1 MKEPKVIYEDNH
13 LIVAVKPFGMPS
25 QEDETKDLDMLSWV
39 KNYVKE
45 KYHKPGA
52 VYIGLLHRLDRVAG
66 GLMVFARTSKAA
78 GRMSEELRTHRFQ
91 KIYHA
96 VIEGKMPE
104 KTGTLKDVLWKDSKK
119 NKVRVVSKGR
129 SGGKEASLAYEC
141 IGCFGDRSLVQVEL
155 HTGRPHQ
162 IRVQFAS
169 RGYPIWG
176 DLKYGSK
183 HPKKTIAL
191 WSYHLAFI
199 HPVRKERIEFT
210 AGIQDYYP
218 KDLIWHEV

>member
-25 QEDETKDLDMLSWV
+25 QEDETKDPDMLTWI

-91 KIYHA
+91 KIYHT
-96 VIEGKMPE
+96 VVEGTMPE
-104 KTGTLKDVLWKDSKK
+104 KSGTLKDVLWKDSEK
-119 NKVRVVSKGR
+119 NKVRVVSEGHI
-129 SGGKEASLAYEC
+129 GGKEARLAYEC
-141 IGCFGDRSLVQVEL
+141 IGRLGERSLMRVEL
-155 HTGRPHQ
+155 HTGRSHQ

-169 RGYPIWG
+169 RGCPIWG

-183 HPKKTIAL
+183 NPKKTIAL

-199 HPVRKERIEFT
+199 HPVRKEPMEFT
-210 AGIQDYYP
+210 AKAEDYYP
-218 KDLIWHEV
+218 EDPVWSGF